1 MKKQKKHKTSSYK
14 DVSGQSK
21 RPEVES
27 ATRVAATARVGA
39 IDAWRGAAIVL
50 MIAYHFCFDLNYFHV
65 IHQDMHHQLFW
76 VSARSLIVTM
86 FLTLVGISLVL
97 SAHRQPG
104 WRGFG
109 MRQFRIGAC
118 AVLVSAGSYAMFPAT
133 FIYFGILHFIFF
145 ASFIGMALVRA
156 RVPAIAL
163 AAAGVLAIATALFWS
178 DPWFDAAPWRWVGFM
193 THKPFTEDYV
203 PMFPWI
209 GVVLLGIALGKIL
222 LAKVLK
228 PAAPG
233 AVATRNPALRL
244 GRLMG
249 RHSLL
254 IYMVH
259 QPLLMGVLYVLVGR

>member
-1 MKKQKKHKTSSYK
+1 MKKQKKPKTSSYK
-14 DVSGQSK
+14 GLARQAA

-27 ATRVAATARVGA
+27 AIPAAAGARAGA
-39 IDAWRGAAIVL
+39 IDAWRGAAIAL
-50 MIAYHFCFDLNYFHV
+50 MISYHFCFDLNYFHV
-65 IHQDMHHQLFW
+65 IHQDMNHQPFW
-76 VSARSLIVTM
+76 LGARSLIVTM

-97 SAHRQPG
+97 SANRQAG
-104 WRGFG
+104 WRSFG

-118 AVLVSAGSYAMFPAT
+118 AALVTAGSYAMFPAT

-156 RVPAIAL
+156 RVPATLL
-163 AAAGVLAIATALFWS
+163 AAAGVLAIAVALLWS
-178 DPWFDAAPWRWVGFM
+178 DPWFDAALWRWVGFM

-203 PMFPWI
+203 PMFPWT
-209 GVVLLGIALGKIL
+209 GVVLLGITLGKL
-222 LAKVLK
+222 LPTRVLK

-233 AVATRNPALRL
+233 AVATRNPVLRL
-244 GRLMG
+244 ARLMG

-259 QPLLMGVLYVLVGR
+259 QPALIGVLYLLVGH